1 MSSEQE
7 EYSIAH
13 TERWILSPKAPGA
26 GSKEPAIDA
35 HCKAQ
40 QCSIPLSSAHYLPI
54 LIQCPILA
62 NTTQQCPIL
71 ACTLT
76 IAGTIRRW
84 QSKRH
89 WALGKSECS
98 DLPEAKINT
107 PAPLYVQLQYPPS
120 PPCATSIL
128 QPPLHVQLQPV
139 GNPVHTIIS
148 SVRTLYWLAGK
159 RKSQTLNFWSYILH
173 FLLKHLKL
181 HIFRERQIF
190 TDNSFFA

>member
-1 MSSEQE
+1 MSRR
-7 EYSIAH
+7 SIALH
-13 TERWILSPKAPGA
+13 TLSDGYFPQRHPGQ

-76 IAGTIRRW
+76 FAGTIRRW

-128 QPPLHVQLQPV
+128 QPPLHVQLLPV
-139 GNPVHTIIS
+139 GNPVHS
-148 SVRTLYWLAGK
+148 P
-159 RKSQTLNFWSYILH
+159 FLH
-173 FLLKHLKL
+173 CIGWPAKEKVKP
-181 HIFRERQIF
+181 
-190 TDNSFFA
+190 

>member
-1 MSSEQE
+1 MFSLHCICIVVILCFILEIGEQE

-76 IAGTIRRW
+76 FAGTIRWW

-107 PAPLYVQLQYPPS
+107 PAP
-120 PPCATSIL
+120 PPCATSASWE
-128 QPPLHVQLQPV
+128 
-139 GNPVHTIIS
+139 S
-148 SVRTLYWLAGK
+148 SPYNHLVR
-159 RKSQTLNFWSYILH
+159 SYIVLVGRQKKKSNPK
-173 FLLKHLKL
+173 LLVVY
-181 HIFRERQIF
+181 F
-190 TDNSFFA
+190 TFFPQTS